1 MTTKK
6 QKITAV
12 LALAIA
18 FGLGMTV
25 MCGCSYFTQEK
36 VAEIHKTVGTI
47 LDIAYT
53 SGGAV
58 LVEQKIDQLVADG
71 KITAQQG
78 EMLKEASRRSYEA
91 LQAKLAELSVKD
103 VAVEVSVKMKP
114 GWELAFRPG
123 FSFQQKW
130 TIPHAVIRAQR
141 SFWRRTVFLTIRGM
155 RPGPAFAQ
163 HAPQFREQRRIY
175 EQVDAGNAPISFLHN
190 FLKYR
195 SAGFA

>member
-18 FGLGMTV
+18 FGLGMAV

-71 KITAQQG
+71 RITAQQG
-78 EMLKEASRRSYEA
+78 EMLKEAVRRSYEA
-91 LQAKLAELSVKD
+91 LQAKLTELSVKD
-103 VAVEVSVKMKP
+103 V
-114 GWELAFRPG
+114 
-123 FSFQQKW
+123 
-130 TIPHAVIRAQR
+130 
-141 SFWRRTVFLTIRGM
+141 TVM
-155 RPGPAFAQ
+155 
-163 HAPQFREQRRIY
+163 E
-175 EQVDAGNAPISFLHN
+175 
-190 FLKYR
+190 
-195 SAGFA
+195 

>member
-12 LALAIA
+12 LALAIT
-18 FGLGMTV
+18 FGLGMAV

-71 KITAQQG
+71 RITAQQG
-78 EMLKEASRRSYEA
+78 EMLKEAARRSYEA
-91 LQAKLAELSVKD
+91 LQAKLTELSVKD
-103 VAVEVSVKMKP
+103 VTVEVS
-114 GWELAFRPG
+114 E
-123 FSFQQKW
+123 
-130 TIPHAVIRAQR
+130 
-141 SFWRRTVFLTIRGM
+141 
-155 RPGPAFAQ
+155 
-163 HAPQFREQRRIY
+163 
-175 EQVDAGNAPISFLHN
+175 
-190 FLKYR
+190 
-195 SAGFA
+195 

>member
-18 FGLGMTV
+18 FGLGMAV
-25 MCGCSYFTQEK
+25 MCGCSYLTQEK
-36 VAEIHKTVGTI
+36 AAEIHKTVGTI

-58 LVEQKIDQLVADG
+58 LVEQRIDQLVTDG

-91 LQAKLAELSVKD
+91 LQAKLTELSVKD
-103 VAVEVSVKMKP
+103 VTVEVS
-114 GWELAFRPG
+114 E
-123 FSFQQKW
+123 
-130 TIPHAVIRAQR
+130 
-141 SFWRRTVFLTIRGM
+141 
-155 RPGPAFAQ
+155 
-163 HAPQFREQRRIY
+163 
-175 EQVDAGNAPISFLHN
+175 
-190 FLKYR
+190 
-195 SAGFA
+195 

>member
-12 LALAIA
+12 LALAIV
-18 FGLGMTV
+18 FGLGMAV

-71 KITAQQG
+71 RITAQQG
-78 EMLKEASRRSYEA
+78 EMLKEAARRSYEA
-91 LQAKLAELSVKD
+91 LQEKLAELSVKD
-103 VAVEVSVKMKP
+103 VTVEVS
-114 GWELAFRPG
+114 E
-123 FSFQQKW
+123 
-130 TIPHAVIRAQR
+130 
-141 SFWRRTVFLTIRGM
+141 
-155 RPGPAFAQ
+155 
-163 HAPQFREQRRIY
+163 
-175 EQVDAGNAPISFLHN
+175 
-190 FLKYR
+190 
-195 SAGFA
+195 